1 LTAGAG
7 AANIG
12 SAMLKIC
19 PICRRTWS
27 GGRDCP
33 HCGEGHPLI
42 DVAEPSGRKVF
53 LRDKELASAI
63 RGYYG
68 ARTGMLV
75 AFWGILLGLVLA
87 LALARKAMVA
97 PAGQAA
103 AWWIAAAVC
112 AVVPFA
118 VAVLASFAASRA
130 AASAAPRARRTS
142 ASPPATIPGTTT
154 SPSANAGR
162 TKSGQ
167 EHYRERGRWG
177 SFGRILGG
185 STGQPMLGSV
195 LNPPA
200 LPNLPRSL

>member
-1 LTAGAG
+1 MARSPPPLRAAATTVRNGRMVLTGKALGICMGTPYFCAQR
-7 AANIG
+7 AV
-12 SAMLKIC
+12 SC

-33 HCGEGHPLI
+33 RCGEGHPLI

-87 LALARKAMVA
+87 VALARTAMVA

-103 AWWIAAAVC
+103 AWWIAAAIC
-112 AVVPFA
+112 GIVPVG
-118 VAVLASFAASRA
+118 VAVLAGDR
-130 AASAAPRARRTS
+130 
-142 ASPPATIPGTTT
+142 
-154 SPSANAGR
+154 
-162 TKSGQ
+162 
-167 EHYRERGRWG
+167 
-177 SFGRILGG
+177 
-185 STGQPMLGSV
+185 
-195 LNPPA
+195 
-200 LPNLPRSL
+200 